1 MIKAIIESVE
11 GADYFILNGV
21 KRPRAYEAIAVN
33 LLNQQQG
40 VKIIPVHRDEVI
52 IQETILFDEY
62 QINGVVPG
70 EQDEC
75 ISLLNEIVF
84 KKGGGNGGGVAGSSI
99 IPIGYWTIYKNCLNT
114 DPEKIS
120 VLEPLDVAI
129 GFIPETQIFIPV
141 GQYLGGE
148 IADVENNWNT
158 SPMDFS

>member
-21 KRPRAYEAIAVN
+21 KRPRAYEAIGVN
-33 LLNQQQG
+33 LLEGKQG
-40 VKIIPVHRDEVI
+40 VKIIPVHRDEVL

-62 QINGVVPG
+62 QINGVVASS
-70 EQDEC
+70 QDEC

-84 KKGGGNGGGVAGSSI
+84 KKGGGNGVGVTNSSI

-148 IADVENNWNT
+148 IADVENSWNT